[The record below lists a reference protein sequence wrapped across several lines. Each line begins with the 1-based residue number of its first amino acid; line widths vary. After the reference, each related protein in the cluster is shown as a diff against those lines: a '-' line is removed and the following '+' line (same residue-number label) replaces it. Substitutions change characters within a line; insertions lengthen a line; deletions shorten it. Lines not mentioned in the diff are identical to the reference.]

1 MCGAGKGQ
9 HGPNCWHLLARAEE
23 EEDAAQDESTGK
35 RVTENLGEHTE
46 QGGEEETEEERVLRL
61 ELESKIEGNA
71 LAIQHNE
78 ELIQFLRA
86 EVQGG

>member
-46 QGGEEETEEERVLRL
+46 QGGEAETEEERVLRL